1 MATRRMQVEPDSSI
15 GDLVRRLTDDSK
27 RLVGDEV
34 RLAKLEMAE
43 NVKTGA
49 KGAMWMGV
57 AFGVA
62 VIAMVALTITIVAAI
77 GRAVN
82 GHMWVGAVVTGVL
95 ELGVGAWL
103 IKRGLGTFGSASYT
117 LGESRKEIQNTR
129 AWLARERAT

>member
-1 MATRRMQVEPDSSI
+1 MATRRMQVDPDTSI

-43 NVKTGA
+43 SVKVGA

-57 AFGVA
+57 AFGVS
-62 VIAMVALTITIVAAI
+62 VIALVALTITVAAAI
-77 GRAVN
+77 GRAAN

-95 ELGVGAWL
+95 ELALGAWL
-103 IKRGLGTFGSASYT
+103 IKRGLGSYGSASYT